1 MVDDAE
7 LIQGTRIPSE
17 LLRGDA
23 EGSHVQMLLAALRG
37 ARLNAYYPD
46 VRALSSHLQVLSPE
60 THQGVY
66 AGLEVDSRTGLPT
79 YKEWTR
85 GQTDVRLASA
95 QLKTMGPRSS
105 LLQKAKEHP
114 DSAHARQLQRF
125 DYYQRIKDMP
135 LAPLGDMKVQ
145 LRRIDHERSVA
156 HFHVLLDKLDASGV
170 FVRYAIDIAQR
181 RGSLE
186 QIANVDPR
194 EVATHTQD
202 FQALIYQFTSLDAE
216 FTFVKLASIPG
227 LVVER
232 VIKGTIG
239 PIWTPITQTPEE
251 WKGVETPFLASFGL
265 DMAAH
270 DVLEFKDNDPFSKT
284 HATPLSDAYV
294 SMRKPLGYN
303 VFKDRKFV
311 CARQKLA
318 EVRAF
323 LDRQPTKNILY
334 GV

>member
-7 LIQGTRIPSE
+7 LISGTRVPFE
-17 LLRGDA
+17 LLTADA
-23 EGSHVQMLLAALRG
+23 ERDHIRMLLAVLRG

-60 THQGVY
+60 THQGIY
-66 AGLEVDSRTGLPT
+66 PGLEVDTRTGLPT

-85 GQTDVRLASA
+85 GQTDVRLAA
-95 QLKTMGPRSS
+95 TQLQNMGSRQT
-105 LLQKAKEHP
+105 LAQKAKEHP
-114 DSAHARQLQRF
+114 NSAHGRQLQRF
-125 DYYQRIKDMP
+125 DYYHKIKDMQ
-135 LAPLGDMKVQ
+135 LAPLGDMSVQ
-145 LRRIDHERSVA
+145 LRRLDHSRSVA

-170 FVRYAIDIAQR
+170 FVRYAIDIAQK

-239 PIWTPITQTPEE
+239 PIWTPFTQTPEP
-251 WKGVETPFLASFGL
+251 WRSVAAPYIASFGL

-270 DVLEFKDNDPFSKT
+270 DVLEFKDNDPLST
-284 HATPLSDAYV
+284 TQASPLSEAYV
-294 SMRKPLGYN
+294 SMRQPLGYN
-303 VFKDRKFV
+303 IFKDRKFV
-311 CARQKLA
+311 CARQNLA
-318 EVRAF
+318 SVRAF
-323 LDRQPTKNILY
+323 LDQQPTKNILY
-334 GV
+334 GA